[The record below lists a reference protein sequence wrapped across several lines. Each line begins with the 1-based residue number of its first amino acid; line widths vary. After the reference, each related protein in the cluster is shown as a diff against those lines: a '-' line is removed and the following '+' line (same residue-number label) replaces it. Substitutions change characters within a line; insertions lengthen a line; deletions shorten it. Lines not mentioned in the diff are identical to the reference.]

1 MMSLSDRIQATIRLP
16 AYQEDFQR
24 LVHYLQEEK
33 FGDPEEPAPREFIRH
48 VIEAYHNLP
57 EVLKLEEKW
66 GLSTLI
72 DPEHRNNT
80 AKLQPWLDEANQ
92 PLRKTAK
99 PIQVKELPPSRF
111 LYLKIDLHER
121 IDVLCPLFHD
131 YVKAH
136 QQQLPKNQDTEGRGQ
151 PLKLDHW
158 EIYDLIEVHGKRKKD
173 IIRAKLEE
181 AGITSQQTDP
191 AMDPENRRL
200 YKQIT
205 SAHQKAKRSIASV
218 KPRTT

>member
-1 MMSLSDRIQATIRLP
+1 MMSLSDRIQATLRLP
-16 AYQEDFQR
+16 AYQEDFQQLFR
-24 LVHYLQEEK
+24 FLQEEK
-33 FGDPEEPAPREFIRH
+33 FGYPDEPVIKEYIWHLLKTQPNIPEIARVANKWE
-48 VIEAYHNLP
+48 LP
-57 EVLKLEEKW
+57 
-66 GLSTLI
+66 TAI
-72 DPEHRNNT
+72 DPEFRGS
-80 AKLQPWLDEANQ
+80 AKRLAPWLREAKS
-92 PLRKTAK
+92 PSRKTIK
-99 PIQVKELPPSRF
+99 PIQVKECSPSRY

-131 YVKAH
+131 YVNAH
-136 QQQLPKNQDTEGRGQ
+136 QRQLPKNQDTEGRGQ

-158 EIYDLIEVHGKRKKD
+158 EIYDLIEVHGKRKRD

-205 SAHQKAKRSIASV
+205 SAHQKAKRCIASV
-218 KPRTT
+218 QPRTT